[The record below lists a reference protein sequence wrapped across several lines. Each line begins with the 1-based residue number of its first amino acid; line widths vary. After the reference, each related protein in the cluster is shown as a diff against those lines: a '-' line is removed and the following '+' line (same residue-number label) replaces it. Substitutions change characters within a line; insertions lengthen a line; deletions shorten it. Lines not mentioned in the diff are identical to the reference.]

1 MSAWFA
7 SWIFGCQNMPNKV
20 GAWLASRVFP
30 CQNRPKKVSA
40 CIASWVFGCQNG
52 PKKVSAWRASRVFGC
67 QNKPT
72 KVSKNVEV
80 YSPRPSPGVCGRN
93 KTTISNGGILSLKV
107 PDQVLPR
114 CGLWSRSLY
123 SWRAVSH
130 HYSNCFGT
138 SCGRK
143 GQNRSVLI
151 FAVYGHTGAHLEAVR
166 RNLLELMLKHIGG
179 DVGSRGATPAFTF
192 GDFNNVWVAERFHI
206 QTLLRANLFVDAK
219 DWGSPSKHIQ
229 KNSHKR
235 NESRIDLRLANRSGS
250 MLLRAYAVCDGILP
264 NDRSELHIDIDLP
277 IGKLWK
283 YIPVQ
288 PNLNYDIL
296 QEIQPKNC
304 DPPIVDISAQLYLV
318 LDQGKTDK
326 AFPVWCLIAGGY
338 FKQIPRTNQNHDTV
352 YDTGSGWGQ
361 IRFQRQCMFP
371 KQPNAQSF
379 NLRARR
385 ICTSHSSRQGITP
398 N

>member
-1 MSAWFA
+1 M
-7 SWIFGCQNMPNKV
+7 
-20 GAWLASRVFP
+20 
-30 CQNRPKKVSA
+30 
-40 CIASWVFGCQNG
+40 
-52 PKKVSAWRASRVFGC
+52 
-67 QNKPT
+67 
-72 KVSKNVEV
+72 SKNVEV
-80 YSPRPSPGVCGRN
+80 YSPRPSPGACGRN

-114 CGLWSRSLY
+114 CGLGSRSLY

-166 RNLLELMLKHIGG
+166 RNLLELMLKHIG
-179 DVGSRGATPAFTF
+179 DVVGSRGATPAFTF

-219 DWGSPSKHIQ
+219 DWGSPSKRIQ
-229 KNSHKR
+229 KTSHKR
-235 NESRIDLRLANRSGS
+235 NGSRIDLRLANRSGS

-288 PNLNYDIL
+288 PNLNYVEAWEHKL
-296 QEIQPKNC
+296 AQPEKFAYQWIRKKQTAETTANTRC
-304 DPPIVDISAQLYLV
+304 AHELHLEYLNV
-318 LDQGKTDK
+318 RTD
-326 AFPVWCLIAGGY
+326 
-338 FKQIPRTNQNHDTV
+338 
-352 YDTGSGWGQ
+352 
-361 IRFQRQCMFP
+361 
-371 KQPNAQSF
+371 
-379 NLRARR
+379 RR
-385 ICTSHSSRQGITP
+385 R
-398 N
+398 

>member
-1 MSAWFA
+1 M
-7 SWIFGCQNMPNKV
+7 
-20 GAWLASRVFP
+20 
-30 CQNRPKKVSA
+30 SA
-40 CIASWVFGCQNG
+40 CIASWVFAGQSSRRRWGHDVHLEYFHVRTDQRRWAHELHIEVFGCQNG
-52 PKKVSAWRASRVFGC
+52 PKKVSAWTASWVFGC

-93 KTTISNGGILSLKV
+93 KTTISNGGILSLQV

-130 HYSNCFGT
+130 HYSNCFGA

-166 RNLLELMLKHIGG
+166 RNLFELMLKHIGD
-179 DVGSRGATPAFTF
+179 DVGSRGATLAFTF

-219 DWGSPSKHIQ
+219 DWGSPSKHI
-229 KNSHKR
+229 KKISHKR
-235 NESRIDLRLANRSGS
+235 NGSRIDLRLANRSGS

-288 PNLNYDIL
+288 PNQLWYSTRPTAQNL
-296 QEIQPKNC
+296 W
-304 DPPIVDISAQLYLV
+304 SA
-318 LDQGKTDK
+318 
-326 AFPVWCLIAGGY
+326 
-338 FKQIPRTNQNHDTV
+338 H
-352 YDTGSGWGQ
+352 GWY
-361 IRFQRQCMFP
+361 
-371 KQPNAQSF
+371 
-379 NLRARR
+379 
-385 ICTSHSSRQGITP
+385 
-398 N
+398 